1 MSLEQVISN
10 NLIVSIII
18 RKNYANEKDLEFF
31 TKPDDFIQFGFMRRN
46 KGHIVKKH
54 FHNTYQRTINK
65 TQEVI
70 FLKKGSFIISFFN
83 ESFDFI
89 EKKIISAGDIVLI
102 LSQAH
107 EIEMIE
113 DCEFHEVKNGP
124 FDEKKDK
131 TYLT

>member
-46 KGHIVKKH
+46 KGHVVKKH

-83 ESFDFI
+83 ESGEFI
-89 EKKIISAGDIVLI
+89 EKKIIIAGDIVLI
-102 LSQAH
+102 LSHAH